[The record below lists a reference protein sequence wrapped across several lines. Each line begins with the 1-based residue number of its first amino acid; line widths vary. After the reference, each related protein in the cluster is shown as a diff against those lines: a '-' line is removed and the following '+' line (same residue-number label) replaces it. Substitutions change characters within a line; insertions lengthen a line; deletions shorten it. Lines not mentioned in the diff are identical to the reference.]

1 MIHDDFRGYERFFGG
16 LEMGWNFEE
25 IIQIHIIHFSME
37 KTINGTYF
45 SFERFFFFFSF
56 QKSEES
62 FSLVAWLLFRRM
74 IGWVKLG
81 GADKTPLGRE

>member
-16 LEMGWNFEE
+16 LKVDGISRRLFKF
-25 IIQIHIIHFSME
+25 IGDLSME

-45 SFERFFFFFSF
+45 FFERFFFFFSF

>member
-1 MIHDDFRGYERFFGG
+1 MTIFEVTRGF
-16 LEMGWNFEE
+16 LEVWKWDGISRRLFKF
-25 IIQIHIIHFSME
+25 IGDLSME

-62 FSLVAWLLFRRM
+62 FPLVAWLLFRRM
-74 IGWVKLG
+74 IGLG
-81 GADKTPLGRE
+81 EAGWSG